1 MRVRFIYS
9 KRNGACFVPHIAL
22 AQMFSRSAS
31 RAGLKLTMT
40 QGFSPRAKI
49 SFAPELPA
57 GVVALNEP
65 VDMFFEFDKFNKS
78 IPENIVDLMNDSLP
92 EGFNISRVIF
102 PPDDSPSLGKVCKA
116 AEYLI
121 RIINVNPSTATPPS
135 HYERHLPVSGE
146 AVNAR
151 NFLSPLTKRRCQLAD
166 REVDFINVEKI
177 DDWTKIIIK
186 DPAQNP
192 IGGLVKFM
200 ISEKIISGWQDI
212 NIVRT
217 SIGIYDE
224 IKGCV
229 SI

>member
-92 EGFNISRVIF
+92 EGFNISRVHE
-102 PPDDSPSLGKVCKA
+102 G
-116 AEYLI
+116 
-121 RIINVNPSTATPPS
+121 RGN
-135 HYERHLPVSGE
+135 
-146 AVNAR
+146 
-151 NFLSPLTKRRCQLAD
+151 
-166 REVDFINVEKI
+166 
-177 DDWTKIIIK
+177 
-186 DPAQNP
+186 
-192 IGGLVKFM
+192 
-200 ISEKIISGWQDI
+200 
-212 NIVRT
+212 
-217 SIGIYDE
+217 GI
-224 IKGCV
+224 
-229 SI
+229 